1 MQRPTTRSLSL
12 FNWSALLNILMSMTL
27 TLSLSLSLSLWAL
40 TA

>member
-1 MQRPTTRSLSL
+1 MQRPTTLYLNLSL

-27 TLSLSLSLSLWAL
+27 FLSLSLWVL

>member
-1 MQRPTTRSLSL
+1 MQRPTTLYLSL
-12 FNWSALLNILMSMTL
+12 FNWSALLNILM

>member
-12 FNWSALLNILMSMTL
+12 FNWSALLNILMS
-27 TLSLSLSLSLWAL
+27 LSLSLWAL

>member
-12 FNWSALLNILMSMTL
+12 FNWSALLNILMS
-27 TLSLSLSLSLWAL
+27 LSLSLSLWAL